1 MVCFKYKLKESSIK
15 KKELWKASKYLG
27 LPNKISLSKV
37 STLRASK
44 IVHHDT
50 QF

>member
-1 MVCFKYKLKESSIK
+1 MVCFKYKLNEATSK
-15 KKELWKASKYLG
+15 KNQLCKASKYLG

-37 STLRASK
+37 SILRANK